1 MVPRAGFEP
10 AALSLEVS
18 CSIQLSYRGKRLLV
32 RVRRIELRS
41 RVWKTRILTAVLHP
55 RAIHYIITLVY
66 NKSMGR
72 LFDRFSTNSTQ
83 SDAMHSSGLTNN
95 KPQVGGRIAKNSFQ
109 RRQNTNRQYIGA
121 YKDSG
126 VRHAYRKAWQDQQ
139 IAAANANGT
148 QITDSRQPQSSRVSD
163 TNSQGGTTQTNK
175 SSLITPTT
183 EPDVPSRT
191 FTEPIKPSRDPFN
204 R

>member
-109 RRQNTNRQYIGA
+109 RRQNTNRQYIVA

-163 TNSQGGTTQTNK
+163 ANSQGGTTQTNK

>member
-55 RAIHYIITLVY
+55 RTIHYIITLVY

-163 TNSQGGTTQTNK
+163 ANSQGGTTQTNK

>member
-1 MVPRAGFEP
+1 
-10 AALSLEVS
+10 
-18 CSIQLSYRGKRLLV
+18 
-32 RVRRIELRS
+32 
-41 RVWKTRILTAVLHP
+41 
-55 RAIHYIITLVY
+55 
-66 NKSMGR
+66 MGR

-109 RRQNTNRQYIGA
+109 QRQSTNTNRQYIGA

-126 VRHAYRKAWQDQQ
+126 VRNAYRKAWQDQK
-139 IAAANANGT
+139 IAADSTSGT
-148 QITDSRQPQSSRVSD
+148 QVNDNHRPQSSRVSD
-163 TNSQGGTTQTNK
+163 ANSQGGTTQTNK

-183 EPDVPSRT
+183 EPTVPSRT

>member
-163 TNSQGGTTQTNK
+163 ANSQGGTTQTNK

>member
-1 MVPRAGFEP
+1 M
-10 AALSLEVS
+10 
-18 CSIQLSYRGKRLLV
+18 

-55 RAIHYIITLVY
+55 RAIYYIITLVY

-109 RRQNTNRQYIGA
+109 QRQSTNTNRQYIGA

-126 VRHAYRKAWQDQQ
+126 VRQDYRKAWQNQQ
-139 IAAANANGT
+139 IAAASTNGT
-148 QITDSRQPQSSRVSD
+148 QATNSNQPQSSRVSD
-163 TNSQGGTTQTNK
+163 ANSRSAGTTQTNK

>member
-1 MVPRAGFEP
+1 MRF
-10 AALSLEVS
+10 LSLRAH
-18 CSIQLSYRGKRLLV
+18 QLSYRGKRLLV

-95 KPQVGGRIAKNSFQ
+95 KPQVGGRITGRSFQ
-109 RRQNTNRQYIGA
+109 QRKANNRQHIGA
-121 YKDSG
+121 YNDSG
-126 VRHAYRKAWQDQQ
+126 VKHAYRKAWQDQQ
-139 IAAANANGT
+139 VAVADTNST
-148 QITDSRQPQSSRVSD
+148 QITNSRQPQNSRVSD
-163 TNSQGGTTQTNK
+163 ANSQGGTTQTNK

>member
-1 MVPRAGFEP
+1 M
-10 AALSLEVS
+10 
-18 CSIQLSYRGKRLLV
+18 

-41 RVWKTRILTAVLHP
+41 QVWKTCILTAVLHP
-55 RAIHYIITLVY
+55 RAMYYIITLVY

-83 SDAMHSSGLTNN
+83 SDAMHSSGLANN
-95 KPQVGGRIAKNSFQ
+95 KPQIGGRIAKRSFQ
-109 RRQNTNRQYIGA
+109 RRQTNDRQYVGA

-126 VRHAYRKAWQDQQ
+126 VRHTYRKAWQDQQ
-139 IAAANANGT
+139 IAAANTNGT

>member
-1 MVPRAGFEP
+1 M
-10 AALSLEVS
+10 
-18 CSIQLSYRGKRLLV
+18 
-32 RVRRIELRS
+32 RVRRIELQS

-55 RAIHYIITLVY
+55 RTIHYIITLVY

-109 RRQNTNRQYIGA
+109 RRQTNDRQYVGA
-121 YKDSG
+121 YKYSG
-126 VRHAYRKAWQDQQ
+126 VRHTYRKAWQDQQ
-139 IAAANANGT
+139 VAAADTNGT
-148 QITDSRQPQSSRVSD
+148 QITDSRQPQSSRIPDV
-163 TNSQGGTTQTNK
+163 NSQGGAAQTNK
-175 SSLITPTT
+175 SSLIKPTT

>member
-1 MVPRAGFEP
+1 MRF
-10 AALSLEVS
+10 LSLRAH
-18 CSIQLSYRGKRLLV
+18 QLSYRGKRLLV

-55 RAIHYIITLVY
+55 RTIHYIITLVY

-163 TNSQGGTTQTNK
+163 ANSQGGTTQTNK

-183 EPDVPSRT
+183 EPTVPSRT
-191 FTEPIKPSRDPFN
+191 FTEPIKPPRDPFN

>member
-1 MVPRAGFEP
+1 M
-10 AALSLEVS
+10 
-18 CSIQLSYRGKRLLV
+18 
-32 RVRRIELRS
+32 RVWRIELRS

-55 RAIHYIITLVY
+55 RAIHYIITLAY

-72 LFDRFSTNSTQ
+72 LFDRFSTNSMQ

-109 RRQNTNRQYIGA
+109 QRQSTNTNRQYIGA

-126 VRHAYRKAWQDQQ
+126 VRNAYRKAWQDQK
-139 IAAANANGT
+139 IAAASTNRT
-148 QITDSRQPQSSRVSD
+148 QATNSNQPQSSRVSD
-163 TNSQGGTTQTNK
+163 ANSRSAGTTQTNK

-183 EPDVPSRT
+183 EPTVPSRT

>member
-55 RAIHYIITLVY
+55 RTIHYIITLLY

-163 TNSQGGTTQTNK
+163 ANSQGGTTQTNK

>member
-1 MVPRAGFEP
+1 
-10 AALSLEVS
+10 
-18 CSIQLSYRGKRLLV
+18 
-32 RVRRIELRS
+32 
-41 RVWKTRILTAVLHP
+41 
-55 RAIHYIITLVY
+55 
-66 NKSMGR
+66 MGR

-109 RRQNTNRQYIGA
+109 QRQSTNTNRQYIGA

-126 VRHAYRKAWQDQQ
+126 VRNAYRKAWQDQK
-139 IAAANANGT
+139 IAAASANGT
-148 QITDSRQPQSSRVSD
+148 QATNSNQPQSSRVSD
-163 TNSQGGTTQTNK
+163 ANSRSAGTTQTNK

>member
-1 MVPRAGFEP
+1 M
-10 AALSLEVS
+10 
-18 CSIQLSYRGKRLLV
+18 

-55 RAIHYIITLVY
+55 RTIHYIITLVY

-83 SDAMHSSGLTNN
+83 RDAMHSSGLTNN
-95 KPQVGGRIAKNSFQ
+95 KPQVGGRIAKRSFQ
-109 RRQNTNRQYIGA
+109 QHQANNRQYVGA

-126 VRHAYRKAWQDQQ
+126 VRHAYRKSWQDQK
-139 IAAANANGT
+139 IAAVNANGA

-163 TNSQGGTTQTNK
+163 ANSQGGTTQTNK

>member
-83 SDAMHSSGLTNN
+83 NDAMHSSGLTNN

-163 TNSQGGTTQTNK
+163 ANSQGGTTQTNK